1 MDKYIGKVVLL
12 DLHNIKQ
19 ARYRWIVRKR
29 EDGRYIVRTPK
40 IGTLRQDLD
49 LKRDKDFSKEVLLPK
64 NSKIHEYQKQKQKNK
79 NKTKNIF
86 FLIKKLL

>member
-12 DLHNIKQ
+12 ELPNIKQ
-19 ARYRWIVRKR
+19 PRYRWIVRKR
-29 EDGRYIVRTPK
+29 EDGRYIIRTPK

-49 LKRDKDFSKEVLLPK
+49 LKRDKDFGKEVLLPI
-64 NSKIHEYQKQKQKNK
+64 NSKIHKYQKQKQKNK
-79 NKTKNIF
+79 LKNIF